1 MKTEFAHYDTNTSTV
16 LESRNGVLYIDKEL
30 PKKLEFCKKYL
41 VDKHNISI
49 IFTEKVNLVRS
60 TMGAGVFS
68 VNYSMDAKHAVYD
81 DTTIFNIIEHLFKL
95 MGINTIVN
103 ASVTDY
109 ISGTTINMNA
119 LMLKYTTIPYMMY
132 SENIDISNYP
142 SYPSYVG

>member
-41 VDKHNISI
+41 MDKHGISI
-49 IFTEKVNLVRS
+49 IFTKDVNLVRS

-81 DTTIFNIIEHLFKL
+81 DTTIFNIIEDLFKL

-103 ASVTDY
+103 ASTTDY
-109 ISGTTINMNA
+109 ISGTTMGYGSR
-119 LMLKYTTIPYMMY
+119 LLKYSTIPYKMY

-142 SYPSYVG
+142 SYVG